1 MLVHALVTSRIGY
14 CNSLLYGL
22 PQTQLSKLRVQNTA
36 ACLICII
43 LRFDHISPVLF
54 ELHWLPVQYRITLKV
69 FMITYK
75 AINSMAPKY
84 ISDLITIKAESS
96 YPLRSNNE
104 LLLAHPRVRT
114 KKTLGD
120 RTFLC
125 GCPEIMELASSF
137 T

>member
-1 MLVHALVTSRIGY
+1 
-14 CNSLLYGL
+14 
-22 PQTQLSKLRVQNTA
+22 
-36 ACLICII
+36 
-43 LRFDHISPVLF
+43 
-54 ELHWLPVQYRITLKV
+54 
-69 FMITYK
+69 
-75 AINSMAPKY
+75 MAPKY
-84 ISDLITIKAESS
+84 IRDLIIINAESS